1 MVDLKEY
8 EDMKYIKSQ
17 LDHDLWKTHSHNK
30 AATDGA
36 VALEYEAG

>member
-17 LDHDLWKTHSHNK
+17 LDHDLWKTSMF
-30 AATDGA
+30 DS
-36 VALEYEAG
+36 